1 MVHEREKRATLF
13 PTPEEMLYLMLF
25 TEPGRDIFIN
35 AATKKWK
42 FRKLYIKDFDDYII
56 YILKVFL
63 EDVNRNGD
71 AYSVEDLL
79 AIDDLWTLYKQLF
92 TSS

>member
-1 MVHEREKRATLF
+1 MEEKKEPHSFRSQKKCYTYSM
-13 PTPEEMLYLMLF
+13 PF
-25 TEPGRDIFIN
+25 TEPGRVVFIS
-35 AATKKWK
+35 AAAKFWK

-63 EDVNRNGD
+63 VDVNRNGD